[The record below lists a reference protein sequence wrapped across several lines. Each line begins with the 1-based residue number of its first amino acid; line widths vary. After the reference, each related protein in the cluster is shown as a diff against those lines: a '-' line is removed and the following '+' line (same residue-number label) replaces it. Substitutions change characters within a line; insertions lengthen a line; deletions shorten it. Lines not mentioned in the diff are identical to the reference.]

1 MRPILKVCAGKNIE
15 DFSYKYENFIIDFKC
30 GSLFWTYTSG
40 CLRQLKRAR
49 YSSSG
54 EHLSER
60 VHSYLLHGEARDIF
74 DSEKPRAIWH
84 E

>member
-1 MRPILKVCAGKNIE
+1 MCRKNIE
-15 DFSYKYENFIIDFKC
+15 DFSYEYENFIIEFKC
-30 GSLFWTYTSG
+30 GSLFWRCTSG
-40 CLRQLKRAR
+40 YLRQLKRSR

-74 DSEKPRAIWH
+74 DSEKSRAICH